1 MHRIIMMSLIRK
13 HKSIIMLLVIMFF
26 YVWVVQGFPLRE
38 GENRV
43 GLYRSMDKIMKE
55 GPYHLDG
62 EGVLIMTH
70 QNRLTIDP
78 AVTIHFGIKGH
89 LDFEKKDHGIQIL
102 LRDGFGYEE
111 VAIGSYRGLGDTH
124 QIISEIGGQETMDIR
139 PLILQASSGEVEM
152 DQLLQSVQEH
162 MKVNRSWIID
172 TQKVT
177 NPIKREVITY
187 EMDLGLVF
195 DQPMLDEWNHSF
207 LESFM
212 IEEALISYHTD
223 RNGNP
228 IALDIEIRSQKMD
241 FEVRLNINKVI

>member
-1 MHRIIMMSLIRK
+1 MMNVISK

-26 YVWVVQGFPLRE
+26 YVWVVQGFPFRE

-43 GLYRSMDKIMKE
+43 ALYRSIDKIMKE

-62 EGVLIMTH
+62 EGVLIMTN

-89 LDFEKKDHGIQIL
+89 LDFDKKDHEIQML

-139 PLILQASSGEVEM
+139 PLVLEVTSGEVEM
-152 DQLLQSVQEH
+152 DHLWQSLQEH
-162 MKVNRSWIID
+162 IKVNRSWIID

-195 DQPMLDEWNHSF
+195 NQPILDEWHHSF
-207 LESFM
+207 LDSFM

-228 IALDIEIRSQKMD
+228 IAMNLEIRTWKMD
-241 FEVRLNINKVI
+241 FEVLININKVI